1 MSWRAGLTLVLLLAA
16 AASGWSVWKLSRPA
30 DDGLLAARADYVLHD
45 FELTS
50 LDKDG
55 TEAFTLRGPLLERD
69 PADKAM
75 AMATPLFL
83 VPDRAGLYWEV
94 RADNGLVPANGE
106 RLDLRGNVVATS
118 PADAPPPTRIATE
131 QLSLFPRQ
139 NRASSSVA
147 VVVTRPGHTMRGV
160 GLQADFE
167 RQRVSL
173 LSQVKHHYVP
183 QP

>member
-1 MSWRAGLTLVLLLAA
+1 MSWRTGLTLVLLLAA

-30 DDGLLAARADYVLHD
+30 EPEVLKARPDYVLHD
-45 FELTS
+45 FEMTS

-69 PADKAM
+69 PREKSM

-83 VPDRAGLYWEV
+83 VPGKAGQYWEV
-94 RADNGLVPANGE
+94 RADKGLVPADGE
-106 RLDLRGNVVATS
+106 RLDLSGGVLATS

-139 NRASSSVA
+139 NRASSNAA

-160 GLQADFE
+160 GMQADFE

-173 LSQVKHHYVP
+173 LSEVKHHYVP